1 MHSISKKYFIK
12 QLNEAY
18 VKIDYLSDRRLD
30 YKYLEYKLF
39 NILIKYNEKY
49 DFSILGIPKNLDIR
63 FCPGKDDY
71 DISRMT
77 HVTLSAEL
85 YRLYDCGYYTEDDF
99 IDYVISTIDRYKSGN
114 ETISSLVKEIRKIRL
129 DYINTVWNIS
139 KTL

>member
-1 MHSISKKYFIK
+1 MHSISKKYFIN
-12 QLNEAY
+12 QLNDAY

-39 NILIKYNEKY
+39 NILIKYDEKY

-63 FCPGKDDY
+63 LCPAKDDY

-77 HVTLSAEL
+77 HVTLNAEL

-99 IDYVISTIDRYKSGN
+99 IDYVINTIDRYKLGN
-114 ETISSLVKEIRKIRL
+114 ETISNLVKMIRKVRL
-129 DYINTVWNIS
+129 DYINSI
-139 KTL
+139 